1 VIVRDDFVHDEKGKT
16 KLAEFSAIIN
26 TFLYLFM
33 RNEENDG
40 SSKKLHGKC
49 CQNSFR
55 WALLHINIKNCS
67 LSNVIMVYIVV
78 QNLVEI
84 DAVVSIT

>member
-1 VIVRDDFVHDEKGKT
+1 MEV
-16 KLAEFSAIIN
+16 A
-26 TFLYLFM
+26 
-33 RNEENDG
+33 RNCMANVV
-40 SSKKLHGKC
+40 
-49 CQNSFR
+49 NSFR
-55 WALLHINIKNCS
+55 WALLHININNCS